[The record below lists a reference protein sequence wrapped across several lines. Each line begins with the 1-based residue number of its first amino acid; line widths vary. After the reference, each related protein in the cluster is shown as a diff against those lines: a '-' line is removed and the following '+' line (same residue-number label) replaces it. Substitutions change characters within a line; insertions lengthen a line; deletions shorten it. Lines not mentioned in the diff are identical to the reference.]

1 MQLAKSSTS
10 EPLPM
15 PWVDRLFARL
25 LGFYGAKLSEQWKG
39 LDLGMVK
46 ALWAEELAGYSAQ
59 EIARGIEGCR
69 SRDWPPTLPEFLKLC
84 RPPMNHTALWYE
96 AQAAAKEREAGQVG
110 TWSAPWVFYAYR
122 EMAHEVKTGEFA
134 KHGERWKV
142 ELEKAKARFERG
154 ELQADIP
161 EPPKALPQPEPLS
174 KDEAKARAAAL
185 KVDAPKIRRG
195 TEWAESILAMHRAG
209 ERLPI
214 AHVDMAKRAL
224 GVQS

>member
-46 ALWAEELAGYSAQ
+46 ALWAEELAGYTAQ

-96 AQAAAKEREAGQVG
+96 AQAAAKEREAGLVG
-110 TWSAPWVFYAYR
+110 TWSAPWVFHAYR

-134 KHGERWKV
+134 KHGDRWKV

-154 ELQADIP
+154 ELPAEIP

-185 KVDAPKIRRG
+185 KVDAPTIRRG
-195 TEWAESILAMHRAG
+195 TEWAERILSRVKAG